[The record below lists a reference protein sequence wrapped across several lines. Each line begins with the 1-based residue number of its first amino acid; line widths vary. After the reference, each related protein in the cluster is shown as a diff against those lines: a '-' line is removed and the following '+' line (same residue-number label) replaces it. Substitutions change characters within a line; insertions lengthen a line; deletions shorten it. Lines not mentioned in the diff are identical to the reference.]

1 MSPRYAVVLAMLLLC
16 SCADNAGN
24 NAAVIAKSTQEAE
37 VAANRAEASVNA
49 AEIAADRAERAA
61 KKYDEQVG
69 DAEDSERRASQV
81 IDRLCTVCDSCS
93 RGSGPALKR
102 FWEYTKIQE
111 AACSAPMPNPR
122 GKTE

>member
-24 NAAVIAKSTQEAE
+24 NAAVIAKATQEAE
-37 VAANRAEASVNA
+37 VAASRAEASATA

-81 IDRLCTVCDSCS
+81 IDRLCTFCDSCI
-93 RGSGPALKR
+93 RGSGPPRNR
-102 FWEYTKIQE
+102 FWKYTKLHE
-111 AACSAPMPNPR
+111 
-122 GKTE
+122 